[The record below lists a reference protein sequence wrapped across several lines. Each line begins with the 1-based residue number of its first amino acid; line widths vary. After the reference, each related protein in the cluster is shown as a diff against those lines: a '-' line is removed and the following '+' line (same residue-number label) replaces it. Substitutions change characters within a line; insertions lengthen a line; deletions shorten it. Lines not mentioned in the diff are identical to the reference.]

1 MKHRT
6 KNLCVMVV
14 GIIATLL
21 VAGAV
26 ARANRIQT
34 TKTTVK
40 GPILQYRWD
49 TQPATERFN
58 NSDTVETED
67 NWVANAFVVVDG
79 GTRLLSIEY
88 PLGETFVDQPMTAVI
103 YMGTDISDPSG
114 LVRIQTT
121 ETTVTGA
128 QGTNATIVLDQ
139 PVDLNVEDV
148 FYAALLIRNV
158 PGTLFPFFNQGT
170 NPLGHSF
177 FDVGPQQ
184 GAPYDLDMTD
194 NVTVLGGNHPVVFFA
209 QSPGNLFLRVNATIT
224 P

>member
-6 KNLCVMVV
+6 KHFCVMVV
-14 GIIATLL
+14 GILATLL

-26 ARANRIQT
+26 AGAKRIPT
-34 TKTTVK
+34 NKTGVQ
-40 GPILQYRWD
+40 GIIQYRWD
-49 TQPATERFN
+49 TLPFTERFN
-58 NSDTVETED
+58 NSEGVETED

-88 PLGETFVDQPMTAVI
+88 PLGETFTKRPVTAVI

-121 ETTVTGA
+121 ETSVTGL
-128 QGTNATIVLDQ
+128 QGDNATIVLDV
-139 PVDLNVEDV
+139 PVDLNVGDV

-158 PGTLFPFFNQGT
+158 TGDLFPFYNQGIS
-170 NPLGHSF
+170 PLGHSF
-177 FDVGPQQ
+177 FDVGPAQ
-184 GAPYDLDMTD
+184 GAPYDLDMTQ
-194 NVTVLGGNHPVVFFA
+194 NVTVLGGTHPVVDGGV
-209 QSPGNLFLRVNATIT
+209 QSPGNLFLRVNATST